1 MSETTQFW
9 LIATPLTLIVAAAL
23 AAVSFHFF

>member
-1 MSETTQFW
+1 MSEATQFY
-9 LIATPLTLIVAAAL
+9 LIAIPLALIVAAAL